1 MSALADS
8 GSAHVARVD
17 AAARALYEHY
27 HHRILRYCLH
37 RLRSNEEAEDA
48 AQTAFLYAF
57 MGLRRGVRPEFE
69 VAWLYKIA
77 ENVCRTRLR
86 SHVRRGQFETGGDVF
101 QLQDLLPA
109 AEQVRDEKV
118 DALPE
123 ILASMPA
130 SQRRALL
137 LREVR
142 GLSYREI
149 AEQLE
154 TSVSAVETLLFRA
167 RRSCARELK
176 RVGQPLPGILTA
188 GSLVSGLRSLVSRY
202 LAMGSGAKA
211 AAVAVVA
218 ATGGALVMTTPNL
231 VHGSGSRA
239 QVGPDRRPASSAALP
254 FVAGRR
260 ASEAGT
266 RLRVHGPHDGHF
278 VPKKGETAAVLPAPA
293 TQAAADPES
302 PSPSP
307 EASTAPAAAPPAT
320 PSEPTSKPPPPPPP
334 APTDLPQLPVT
345 TPSTPSLP
353 VQLPPTPALPV
364 LPPPPSVPAPP
375 DSGRPLGSLACLRRG
390 PRRPSGAAGG
400 TALPFGGRNG
410 DLSVI

>member
-1 MSALADS
+1 MSALADN
-8 GSAHVARVD
+8 GSAHVAQVD
-17 AAARALYEHY
+17 ADARVLYERY
-27 HHRILRYCLH
+27 HHRIFRYCLH

-48 AQTAFLYAF
+48 TQTAFLYAF
-57 MGLRRGVRPEFE
+57 MGLRRGVTPEFE

-86 SHVRRGQFETGGDVF
+86 VHRRRGQFETGGDVF

-137 LREVR
+137 LREVQ

-149 AEQLE
+149 AERLE

-176 RVGQPLPGILTA
+176 RVGEPLPGLLTT
-188 GSLVSGLRSLVSRY
+188 GSLVSGLRSLLSRY
-202 LAMGSGAKA
+202 LAAGTGAKA

-218 ATGGALVMTTPNL
+218 VTGGALVLTTPNV
-231 VHGSGSRA
+231 VHSSGNRA

-254 FVAGRR
+254 VVAGVR
-260 ASEAGT
+260 ASETGA
-266 RLRVHGPHDGHF
+266 RLRVHGRHAGHSAAN
-278 VPKKGETAAVLPAPA
+278 KGETVGARPAPA
-293 TQAAADPES
+293 TPAAADPAAATPPPGTS
-302 PSPSP
+302 AP
-307 EASTAPAAAPPAT
+307 PAAAPPPT
-320 PSEPTSKPPPPPPP
+320 PSEPPSPPP
-334 APTDLPQLPVT
+334 AATDLPELPVT
-345 TPSTPSLP
+345 TPSLP
-353 VQLPPTPALPV
+353 VELSSAAPLPV
-364 LPPPPSVPAPP
+364 LPSLPPVPAPP
-375 DSGRPLGSLACLRRG
+375 TVGVPSL
-390 PRRPSGAAGG
+390 P
-400 TALPFGGRNG
+400 
-410 DLSVI
+410 

>member
-1 MSALADS
+1 M
-8 GSAHVARVD
+8 D
-17 AAARALYEHY
+17 AAARALYERY
-27 HHRILRYCLH
+27 HHRIFRYCLH

-101 QLQDLLPA
+101 QLQNLLPT

-137 LREVR
+137 LREVQ

-149 AEQLE
+149 AERLE

-176 RVGQPLPGILTA
+176 RGGQPLPGILTA
-188 GSLVSGLRSLVSRY
+188 GSLVSGFRSLVSRY
-202 LAMGSGAKA
+202 LAMGTGAKA

-239 QVGPDRRPASSAALP
+239 HAGPDHRPASSAALP
-254 FVAGRR
+254 SVAGVRTAETGAR
-260 ASEAGT
+260 I
-266 RLRVHGPHDGHF
+266 RVRGPHAVHS
-278 VPKKGETAAVLPAPA
+278 VPKKGETAAAAPAPA
-293 TQAAADPES
+293 TQAAADPAS
-302 PSPSP
+302 PSPDT
-307 EASTAPAAAPPAT
+307 STLPAAAPPAT
-320 PSEPTSKPPPPPPP
+320 PSEPTSKSTSPPPP

-364 LPPPPSVPAPP
+364 LPPPPVPAPP
-375 DSGRPLGSLACLRRG
+375 TVGVPSL
-390 PRRPSGAAGG
+390 P
-400 TALPFGGRNG
+400 
-410 DLSVI
+410 